1 MASAQWFAS
10 LQNAI
15 GSEVNPRFFMGIA
28 VFCAKPQIASLYVLI
43 LSAKHWGVASSA
55 MSLVCRHYVWTL
67 LCKDLSRYRGGH
79 SPRQDHL
86 FLNGLCF
93 LFLRYMMRSRHFRMD
108 RLLAYILMA
117 TAVVIGMPLATA
129 QSMPDLPP
137 SSQKSM
143 PAAPGTIY
151 SLEQLIQLA
160 LESNPRVLA
169 ARDQAAASSGQL
181 RAAKA
186 VPNPQFEYNT
196 GQQRSATGP
205 LTTGN
210 VSSWS
215 VTQPLDMPYTRFPR
229 VDAAEANT
237 RGAQATRIAFEVE
250 AIANVQMRYYELL
263 RREAEARAANEDLD
277 LTKQIRDRMQLRYD
291 VGETARF
298 ELIRAQT
305 EFLNAQMN
313 AESSKLR
320 IEQARG
326 LLRQTVG
333 HQLIADFALAAH
345 SQKANELPPLETLL
359 NEVRNQSP
367 ELQKAKAQVES
378 TQSRLSFE
386 KNSRLP
392 NLAVKAQQLN
402 DPNFTDRLYGLV
414 VTIPIW
420 DFRGG
425 QIAEAEA
432 NASKARNDLN
442 AQTQSLEQQ
451 MQSAYKLYL
460 IASYQVQ
467 ILDQEVVQLAGSA
480 RRIAEISY
488 RFGERGMLEYLDAQR
503 TFRAARNDLIKARF
517 DLASIIT
524 EIQRLRASPEWVA
537 KLEGDKK

>member
-1 MASAQWFAS
+1 MRIRYF
-10 LQNAI
+10 
-15 GSEVNPRFFMGIA
+15 R
-28 VFCAKPQIASLYVLI
+28 IASLMVCIPLVTAFAI
-43 LSAKHWGVASSA
+43 ASPIA
-55 MSLVCRHYVWTL
+55 
-67 LCKDLSRYRGGH
+67 
-79 SPRQDHL
+79 
-86 FLNGLCF
+86 N
-93 LFLRYMMRSRHFRMD
+93 
-108 RLLAYILMA
+108 
-117 TAVVIGMPLATA
+117 A
-129 QSMPDLPP
+129 QSKLDQSPP
-137 SSQKSM
+137 VQI
-143 PAAPGTIY
+143 ARTDAPGTIY
-151 SLEQLIQLA
+151 SLEQLIQIA

-169 ARDQAAASSGQL
+169 ARDQANAASGQL

-196 GQQRSATGP
+196 GQQRSTTGS

-229 VDAAEANT
+229 VDAAEASA
-237 RGAQATRIAFEVE
+237 RAAQATRIAFEVE
-250 AIANVQMRYYELL
+250 AIANVQLRFYELL
-263 RREAEARAANEDLD
+263 RREAEERAANEDLD

-333 HQLIADFALAAH
+333 HQLPEQFTLQAYT
-345 SQKANELPPLETLL
+345 QKAGELPSLEALI

-367 ELQKAKAQVES
+367 DLQKAKAQVEAS
-378 TQSRLSFE
+378 ESRLSFE

-392 NLAVKAQQLN
+392 NLAVKAQQYN

-467 ILDQEVVQLAGSA
+467 ILDQEVVKLAASA

-503 TFRAARNDLIKARF
+503 TFRAARNDLIRARF
-517 DLASIIT
+517 DLASITT

>member
-1 MASAQWFAS
+1 MVY
-10 LQNAI
+10 
-15 GSEVNPRFFMGIA
+15 G
-28 VFCAKPQIASLYVLI
+28 
-43 LSAKHWGVASSA
+43 
-55 MSLVCRHYVWTL
+55 
-67 LCKDLSRYRGGH
+67 
-79 SPRQDHL
+79 
-86 FLNGLCF
+86 F
-93 LFLRYMMRSRHFRMD
+93 LFLRNRMRIRNFR
-108 RLLAYILMA
+108 
-117 TAVVIGMPLATA
+117 IGELIALPLAILIAMGVPSTMA
-129 QSMPDLPP
+129 QSKLEQSPP
-137 SSQKSM
+137 TQT
-143 PAAPGTIY
+143 PRAAAPGTIY
-151 SLEQLIQLA
+151 SLEQLIQIA

-169 ARDQAAASSGQL
+169 ARDQAAAASGQL
-181 RAAKA
+181 RIAKS

-229 VDAAEANT
+229 VDAAEANA
-237 RGAQATRIAFEVE
+237 RAAQATRIAFEVE
-250 AIANVQMRYYELL
+250 AIANVQLRFYELL
-263 RREAEARAANEDLD
+263 RREAEERAANEDLD

-313 AESSKLR
+313 AESSRLR

-333 HQLIADFALAAH
+333 HQLPAQFSVLSD
-345 SQKANELPPLETLL
+345 SQKMNELPPLETLM

-367 ELQKAKAQVES
+367 DLQKAKAQVEAS
-378 TQSRLSFE
+378 ESRLSLE

-432 NASKARNDLN
+432 NASMAKNDLN

-467 ILDQEVVQLAGSA
+467 ILDQEVVKLAASA

-503 TFRAARNDLIKARF
+503 TFRAARNDLIRARF
-517 DLASIIT
+517 DLASITT

-537 KLEGDKK
+537 KLEGNKK

>member
-1 MASAQWFAS
+1 MRIRNFR
-10 LQNAI
+10 I
-15 GSEVNPRFFMGIA
+15 GELIA
-28 VFCAKPQIASLYVLI
+28 L
-43 LSAKHWGVASSA
+43 
-55 MSLVCRHYVWTL
+55 
-67 LCKDLSRYRGGH
+67 
-79 SPRQDHL
+79 
-86 FLNGLCF
+86 
-93 LFLRYMMRSRHFRMD
+93 
-108 RLLAYILMA
+108 
-117 TAVVIGMPLATA
+117 PLAILIAMGVPSTMA
-129 QSMPDLPP
+129 QSKLEQSPP
-137 SSQKSM
+137 TQT
-143 PAAPGTIY
+143 PRAAAPGTIY
-151 SLEQLIQLA
+151 SLEQLIQIA

-169 ARDQAAASSGQL
+169 ARDQAAAASGQL
-181 RAAKA
+181 RIAKS

-215 VTQPLDMPYTRFPR
+215 VTQPLDMPYMRFPR
-229 VDAAEANT
+229 VDAAEANA
-237 RGAQATRIAFEVE
+237 RAAQATRIAFEVE
-250 AIANVQMRYYELL
+250 AIANVQLRFYELL
-263 RREAEARAANEDLD
+263 RREAEERAANEDLD

-313 AESSKLR
+313 AESSRLR

-333 HQLIADFALAAH
+333 HQLPAQFSVLSD
-345 SQKANELPPLETLL
+345 SQKMNELPPLETLM

-367 ELQKAKAQVES
+367 DLQKAKAQVEAS
-378 TQSRLSFE
+378 ESRLSFE

-432 NASKARNDLN
+432 NASRAKNDLN

-460 IASYQVQ
+460 IASYQAQ
-467 ILDQEVVQLAGSA
+467 ILDQEVVKLAASA

-503 TFRAARNDLIKARF
+503 TFRAARNDLIRARF
-517 DLASIIT
+517 DLASITT

-537 KLEGDKK
+537 KLEGNKK